1 MRLFEFKPVS
11 EGTAVKQFAKHES
24 FKLLYDMF
32 RMGKSVSNLYCMR
45 ELLTELRAN
54 QSKAS
59 ELEKDFFQHL
69 KDQFEG
75 QPFEPRI
82 LFDSVIELSRGRG
95 ERRLMMEAILR
106 NLDIFDEQ
114 TQVALKEAFE
124 IKDIV
129 FVTPEYR
136 GVAMAGGIATMV
148 SDLCE
153 CLAEM
158 GYKVSVIIPYYHL
171 NK

>member
-45 ELLTELRAN
+45 ELLAELRAN
-54 QSKAS
+54 QSKPS

-114 TQVALKEAFE
+114 A
-124 IKDIV
+124 
-129 FVTPEYR
+129 
-136 GVAMAGGIATMV
+136 
-148 SDLCE
+148 
-153 CLAEM
+153 
-158 GYKVSVIIPYYHL
+158 
-171 NK
+171 